1 MNLAHVRGLLA
12 CLLLTLATGAFA
24 QVERFVEGVH
34 YTRLPELSAAHA
46 LDTSA
51 GQRSV
56 LEIFWYGCGHC
67 YAFDPLLNAWVGKQ
81 DDTVAFARTPMIW
94 DANTKQHAQLFYTAR
109 ALGLQEQLHDRIFNE
124 IHEKRN
130 YLLDDA
136 AIGSLFAEFGVDQ
149 ATVTKTLTSFGV
161 DADLRKTEAQLRE
174 LVVPSVPALI
184 INDTWMINNTEQV
197 PTHQKML
204 EVAEFLL
211 NKKAS

>member
-1 MNLAHVRGLLA
+1 MNLAHVRGILT

-46 LDTSA
+46 PDASA

-81 DDTVAFARTPMIW
+81 DDTIEFARTPMIW
-94 DANTKQHAQLFYTAR
+94 DATTKQHAQLFYTAR

-124 IHEKRN
+124 IHQKRN

-136 AIGSLFAEFGVDQ
+136 AIGSLLAEFGVDQ
-149 ATVTKTLTSFGV
+149 ATVTKTQASFGV
-161 DADLRKTEAQLRE
+161 DADLRRTEAQLRE
-174 LVVPSVPALI
+174 WVVPSVPALI
-184 INDTWMINNTEQV
+184 INGTWMINNTEQV
-197 PTHQKML
+197 PTHREML

-211 NKKAS
+211 NKKTS